1 MQSELSGAR
10 RLLESCLP
18 PQWHVGPVRVHYVYE
33 PMREIGGD
41 LLFVYPPAESEVNGR
56 ASVVVLDVSGHG
68 IAAALTV
75 SRLVGELERIFG
87 ENSAASPAEVM
98 QALNRYASLTLM
110 RHSMFVT
117 GVCLRTDVDAGTLEW
132 ANAGHPP
139 ALLRRAAGAIES
151 LNPTTYVLGVVDGG
165 EFGTDVGRTVF
176 ERGDSVIAYTDGA
189 SEAAAPDGQMLGIEG
204 VERLVRELC
213 TPNEASDWASAL
225 ADRVCSHRSGPPLD
239 DTLLVVV
246 SRPAEL

>member
-117 GVCLRTDVDAGTLEW
+117 GVCLHRRGRRDLGMGQCRTSTRSAPPCCRRNRVLEP
-132 ANAGHPP
+132 N
-139 ALLRRAAGAIES
+139 
-151 LNPTTYVLGVVDGG
+151 D
-165 EFGTDVGRTVF
+165 
-176 ERGDSVIAYTDGA
+176 
-189 SEAAAPDGQMLGIEG
+189 
-204 VERLVRELC
+204 LC
-213 TPNEASDWASAL
+213 ARCCGWWRIWNGCRPH
-225 ADRVCSHRSGPPLD
+225 RV
-239 DTLLVVV
+239 
-246 SRPAEL
+246 